1 MNFSTLSFTGKIAL
15 VTGAA
20 TGIGEA
26 TALALASKGATVIL
40 AGRTPAGLETL
51 AAKITASGGKA
62 HARPTDIT
70 NRDDQESLIA
80 DIEVRHGRLDFA
92 VNNAGGHNDFQPLH
106 QTPADESDWVFNLN
120 LIAVYNGMRA
130 QIALMLKNGGG
141 AIINTASI
149 FGLKGV
155 AGIAHYV
162 AAKHGVIGLTR
173 AAALDYAQAN
183 IRINAICPGATETP
197 NLLRVTH
204 GNKDALNG
212 LIPMG
217 HLGQPQDMASLVT
230 FLLSDDAR
238 YITGSVFSA
247 DGGMSA
253 G

>member
-1 MNFSTLSFTGKIAL
+1 MRFSGKIAL

-26 TALALASKGATVIL
+26 TALALAAEGATVIL
-40 AGRTPAGLETL
+40 AGRTAAPLDAL
-51 AAKITASGGKA
+51 AARIIAQGGTA
-62 HARPTDIT
+62 HARPTDVT
-70 NRDDQESLIA
+70 DRA
-80 DIEVRHGRLDFA
+80 DLEALHAEIEANHGRLDLA

-130 QIALMLKNGGG
+130 QIALMLKSGGG
-141 AIINTASI
+141 AIVNTASI

-173 AAALDYAQAN
+173 AAALDYARSN

-204 GNKDALNG
+204 GDKDALNG

-230 FLLSDDAR
+230 FLLSEDAR
-238 YITGSVFSA
+238 YITGSHFSA

>member
-1 MNFSTLSFTGKIAL
+1 MEAVMRFAGKIAL

-26 TALALASKGATVIL
+26 TALALATNGATVVL
-40 AGRTPAGLETL
+40 AGRTAAPLEAL
-51 AAKITASGGKA
+51 AARITAQGG
-62 HARPTDIT
+62 HPHPRPTDVT
-70 NRDDQESLIA
+70 NRDDLEALLA
-80 DIEVRHGRLDFA
+80 DIEARHGRLDFA

-130 QIALMLKNGGG
+130 QIALMLKGGG
-141 AIINTASI
+141 GSIVNTASI

-183 IRINAICPGATETP
+183 IRINAVCPGATETP

-204 GNKDALNG
+204 GDKDALNG

-217 HLGQPQDMASLVT
+217 HLGQPQDMAALIT
-230 FLLSDDAR
+230 FLLCDEAR
-238 YITGSVFSA
+238 YITGSAFSA

>member
-1 MNFSTLSFTGKIAL
+1 MRFAGKIAL

-26 TALALASKGATVIL
+26 TALALATNGATVVL
-40 AGRTPAGLETL
+40 AGRTAAPLEAL
-51 AAKITASGGKA
+51 AARITAQGGHA
-62 HARPTDIT
+62 HPRPTDVT
-70 NRDDQESLIA
+70 DRA
-80 DIEVRHGRLDFA
+80 DLEALHAEIEARHGRLDLA
-92 VNNAGGHNDFQPLH
+92 VNNAGGHNDFRPLH
-106 QTPADESDWVFNLN
+106 QTPAEESDWVFALN
-120 LIAVYNGMRA
+120 LVSVYNGLRA
-130 QIALMLKNGGG
+130 QVALMLKSGGG
-141 AIINTASI
+141 AIVNTSSI

-173 AAALDYAQAN
+173 AAALDYAGSN

-204 GNKDALNG
+204 GDKDALNG

-238 YITGSVFSA
+238 YITGSAFSA

>member
-1 MNFSTLSFTGKIAL
+1 MRFSGKIAV

-26 TALALASKGATVIL
+26 TSLALAAEGATVIL
-40 AGRTPAGLETL
+40 AGRRAALLEAL
-51 AAKITASGGKA
+51 AVRITAAGGTA
-62 HARPTDIT
+62 QARPTDVT
-70 NRDDQESLIA
+70 NRHDLEALHA
-80 DIEVRHGRLDFA
+80 EIEAQHGRLDLA

-106 QTPADESDWVFNLN
+106 QTSPEESDWVFNLN
-120 LIAVYNGMRA
+120 LIAVYNGLRP
-130 QIALMLKNGGG
+130 QVALMLKSGGG
-141 AIINTASI
+141 AIVNTASI

-173 AAALDYAQAN
+173 AAALDYASSN

-204 GNKDALNG
+204 GDKDALNG

-217 HLGQPQDMASLVT
+217 HLGHPQDMASLALY
-230 FLLSDDAR
+230 LLSSEAR
-238 YITGSVFSA
+238 YITGSTFSA

>member
-1 MNFSTLSFTGKIAL
+1 MRFSGQIA
-15 VTGAA
+15 VITGAA

-26 TALALASKGATVIL
+26 TSLALAVEGATVIL
-40 AGRTPAGLETL
+40 AGRTAAPLEAL
-51 AAKITASGGKA
+51 AAKITAQGGKA
-62 HARPTDIT
+62 DARPTDVT
-70 NRDDQESLIA
+70 NRHDLEALMA
-80 DIEVRHGRLDFA
+80 DIEARHGRLDLA

-106 QTPADESDWVFNLN
+106 QTSPDESDWVFALN

-130 QIALMLKNGGG
+130 QIALMLKSGGG
-141 AIINTASI
+141 AIVNTASI

-204 GNKDALNG
+204 GDKDALNG

-230 FLLSDDAR
+230 FLLSEDAR
-238 YITGSVFSA
+238 YITGSHFSA

>member
-1 MNFSTLSFTGKIAL
+1 LETPLSFTGKCAL
-15 VTGAA
+15 ITGAA

-26 TALALASKGATVIL
+26 TALALAGKGATVIL
-40 AGRTPAGLETL
+40 AGRTPAPLEAL
-51 AAKITASGGKA
+51 AQRIRANGGHA
-62 HARPTDIT
+62 HPRPTDST
-70 NRDDQESLIA
+70 NRDDLEALVA
-80 DIEVRHGRLDFA
+80 DIEARHGRLDLA
-92 VNNAGGHNDFQPLH
+92 VNNAGGHNDLKPLH
-106 QTPADESDWVFNLN
+106 QTPAEESDWVFNLN

-130 QIALMLKNGGG
+130 QIALMLKSGGG
-141 AIINTASI
+141 AIVNTASI

-183 IRINAICPGATETP
+183 IRINAVCPGATETP
-197 NLLRVTH
+197 NLLRVTQ
-204 GNKDALNG
+204 GDKNALNG

-217 HLGQPQDMASLVT
+217 RLGQPQDMAALIT
-230 FLLSDDAR
+230 FLLSDEAR
-238 YITGSVFSA
+238 YITGSAFSA